1 MANNVNEKEKR
12 LAAWCRARGVDGV
25 WLRRRTNI
33 AWLTD
38 GADVHVDSSGSTG
51 IASLLWTSKKKTAF
65 TTNIE
70 GPRLA
75 AEELPGWEIHET
87 PWWKRGTSP
96 EGNFAGDFPDD
107 PFADLRSPLTAL
119 ELKRVRA
126 LGKEAADAL
135 RRVMIWAKRGMTE
148 HEIAGELAGRLRKEG
163 IFAPVLLVAADE
175 RIARFRHPIPTSA
188 RVRKTFMVAL
198 CPRQYGLMVAMTR
211 LAHFG
216 NISADLRRRHDA
228 VCRVDAA
235 LHAATKV
242 GRRWCD
248 LLGVGIDAYR
258 AEGFGEEWKL
268 HHQGGPVGY
277 EGREFKATPTETR
290 KVVENQLV
298 GWNPSIAGTK
308 SEDTILSSGELLTST
323 RGWPSCGGRP
333 DILRR

>member
-1 MANNVNEKEKR
+1 MNEKEKR
-12 LAAWCRARGVDGV
+12 LAAWCRAKGVDGV

-38 GADVHVDSSGSTG
+38 GADVHVDSSSSTG
-51 IASLLWTSKKKTAF
+51 IASLLWTPKKRVAF
-65 TTNIE
+65 TTSIE

-75 AEELPGWEIHET
+75 AEELPDWDLHQT

-96 EGNFAGDFPDD
+96 DGNLATDFPDD

-126 LGKEAADAL
+126 LGKTAAGAL
-135 RRVMIWAKRGMTE
+135 QSVMKWVKRGMSE
-148 HEIAGELAGRLRKEG
+148 HEIAGELAGRLRKDG
-163 IFAPVLLVAADE
+163 IFAPVLLVAADA
-175 RIARFRHPIPTSA
+175 RVDRFRHPIPTSA
-188 RVRKTFMVAL
+188 RVRKKVMVAL
-198 CPRQYGLMVAMTR
+198 CPRQFGLMVAMTR
-211 LAHFG
+211 IVHFG
-216 NISADLRRRHDA
+216 QPSADLLSRHEA

-235 LHAATKV
+235 LHQATAV

-248 LLGVGIDAYR
+248 ILSAGLDAYR
-258 AEGFGEEWKL
+258 ETGFADEWKL

-308 SEDTILSSGELLTST
+308 SEDTILSSGEPLTGT
-323 RGWPSCGGRP
+323 RGWPSRTGRP
-333 DILRR
+333 DILVR

>member
-1 MANNVNEKEKR
+1 VTEKEKR
-12 LAAWCRARGVDGV
+12 LAAWCRARGVEGA

-38 GADVHVDSSGSTG
+38 GADVHVDASSTTG
-51 IASLLWTSKKKTAF
+51 IASLLWTPRKKTAF
-65 TTNIE
+65 TTTIE

-75 AEELPGWEIHET
+75 AEELSGWDIRET
-87 PWWKRGTSP
+87 AWWKRGTSP
-96 EGNFAGDFPDD
+96 AGAYATDVPDD

-126 LGKEAADAL
+126 LGRASADVL
-135 RRVMIWAKRGMTE
+135 RGVMTWARRGMSE
-148 HEIAGELAGRLRKEG
+148 HEIAGELAGRLRKDG

-198 CPRQYGLMVAMTR
+198 CPRQHGLMVAMTR

-216 NISADLRRRHDA
+216 KLPPGLRRRHDA

-235 LHAATKV
+235 LHAATAP

-248 LLGVGIDAYR
+248 ILGAGIDAYR
-258 AEGFGEEWKL
+258 AEGYGEEWKL

-290 KVVENQLV
+290 TVVKNQMV

-308 SEDTILSSGELLTST
+308 SEDTILSSGELLTGMG
-323 RGWPSCGGRP
+323 RWPSCNGRP

>member
-1 MANNVNEKEKR
+1 MNEKEKR
-12 LAAWCRARGVDGV
+12 LAAWCRAKGVDGV

-38 GADVHVDSSGSTG
+38 GADVHVDSASSTG
-51 IASLLWTSKKKTAF
+51 IASLLWTPRRKTAF

-75 AEELPGWEIHET
+75 AEELPDWEIRET

-96 EGNFAGDFPDD
+96 SGDFASDFPDD

-119 ELKRVRA
+119 ELKRARA
-126 LGKEAADAL
+126 LGRTAADTLQA
-135 RRVMIWAKRGMTE
+135 VMKWVRRGMSE
-148 HEIAGELAGRLRKEG
+148 HEIAGELAGRLRKAG

-175 RIARFRHPIPTSA
+175 RVRKFRHPIPTSA
-188 RVRKTFMVAL
+188 RVRKHFMVAV
-198 CPRQYGLMVAMTR
+198 CPRQFGLMVATTR
-211 LAHFG
+211 IAHFG
-216 NISADLRRRHDA
+216 KLPPDLLRRHAA

-235 LHAATKV
+235 LHAATKA

-248 LLGVGIDAYR
+248 ILGAGIEAYR
-258 AEGFGEEWKL
+258 ESGYPDEWKL

-290 KVVENQLV
+290 KVVRDQLV

-308 SEDTILSSGELLTST
+308 SEDTILSSGEILTAT
-323 RGWPSCGGRP
+323 RAWPSRGGRP
-333 DILRR
+333 DILVR

>member
-1 MANNVNEKEKR
+1 MNEKEKR
-12 LAAWCRARGVDGV
+12 LAAWCKAKGVDGV
-25 WLRRRTNI
+25 WLRRRANI

-38 GADVHVDSSGSTG
+38 GADVHVDSSSSTG
-51 IASLLWTSKKKTAF
+51 IASLLWTPKKRTAF
-65 TTNIE
+65 TSTIE

-75 AEELPGWEIHET
+75 AEELPDWEIHET

-96 EGNFAGDFPDD
+96 EGNYASDFPDD

-126 LGKEAADAL
+126 LGKRAADTL
-135 RRVMIWAKRGMTE
+135 QSVMKWLKRGMSE
-148 HEIAGELAGRLRKEG
+148 HEIAGELSGRLRKEG
-163 IFAPVLLVAADE
+163 IFAPVLLVAADS
-175 RIARFRHPIPTSA
+175 RVDRFRHPIPTSA
-188 RVRKTFMVAL
+188 RVRKKVMVAL
-198 CPRQYGLMVAMTR
+198 CPRQFGLMVAMTR
-211 LAHFG
+211 IVHFG
-216 NISADLRRRHDA
+216 KLPAELLRRHEA

-235 LHAATKV
+235 LHRATAV

-248 LLGVGIDAYR
+248 ILGAGLDAYR
-258 AEGFGEEWKL
+258 ETGFPDEWKL

-308 SEDTILSSGELLTST
+308 SEDTILSSGELLTGT
-323 RGWPSCGGRP
+323 RGWPSRNGRP
-333 DILRR
+333 DILLR

>member
-1 MANNVNEKEKR
+1 VNEKEKR
-12 LAAWCRARGVDGV
+12 LAAWCRAKGVDGV

-38 GADVHVDSSGSTG
+38 GADVHVDNSSSTG
-51 IASLLWTSKKKTAF
+51 IASLLWTSKKKIAY

-75 AEELPGWEIHET
+75 AEELPGWEIVET

-96 EGNFAGDFPDD
+96 QGNVASDFPDD

-126 LGKEAADAL
+126 LGKAAAAAL
-135 RRVMIWAKRGMTE
+135 AGVMTWARRGMTE
-148 HEIAGELAGRLRKEG
+148 HAIAGELAGRLRKDG

-175 RIARFRHPIPTSA
+175 RVRKFRHPIPTSA
-188 RVRKTFMVAL
+188 RVRKYFMVAL
-198 CPRQYGLMVAMTR
+198 CPRQHGLMVAMTR
-211 LAHFG
+211 IAHFG
-216 NISADLRRRHDA
+216 KLPAELRRRHDA

-242 GRRWCD
+242 GARWCD
-248 LLGVGIDAYR
+248 ILGAGIDAYR
-258 AEGFGEEWKL
+258 AEGFGGEWKL

-290 KVVENQLV
+290 TVVRNQLV

-308 SEDTILSSGELLTST
+308 SEDTILSSGELLTGT

-333 DILRR
+333 DILLR